1 MSTVHEFEFNN
12 KVYLIEE
19 DDDGDFFI
27 LGDDS
32 RCYSSLESAQYRI
45 DLTESEKLLFQ
56 KCLDLGV
63 KFFRHYWN
71 DSAKT
76 IDDLLEENYFYF
88 RFAFIPSFEAGK
100 AIREFLENEI
110 ELYYDCDMEDVLEL
124 IPSTENI
131 RWDSSKFPCAV
142 SDTKIKDC
150 NFILISSDDFYHIK
164 SIIVDN
170 LFR

>member
-1 MSTVHEFEFNN
+1 MATVHEFEFNN

-63 KFFRHYWN
+63 KFFRSWYG
-71 DSAKT
+71 DVKT
-76 IDDLLEENYFYF
+76 IDDLLEEGYFYF
-88 RFAFIPSFEAGK
+88 RFAFIPSFDAGR

-110 ELYYDCDMEDVLEL
+110 ELYHDNGMDDVLEL
-124 IPSTENI
+124 IPSTKDV
-131 RWDSSKFPCAV
+131 RWDDHKFPCAV
-142 SDTKIKDC
+142 SDTKTEDY
-150 NFILISSDDFYHIK
+150 NFTLITSDDFRHIK
-164 SIIVDN
+164 SIIVEN
-170 LFR
+170 LFN